1 MSQSGEAMSEHQE
14 INDVA
19 PSSLKHIVGQKS
31 VVAQV
36 QVAIEAAFA
45 DQKKFDH
52 ALLVGGPGLGKT
64 QTAKIIAAEMASECH
79 EAIGQSVAYIS
90 DLNALLLA
98 ARERDIVFLDECHEL
113 DKEFQTALYLA
124 LDQRKL
130 FIPGPK
136 SKPQAIPLADFTL
149 LLSTTDEYSLLQP
162 LRDRMKLVLRFQFY
176 DQGDL
181 TTLLHQRSHSLGWL
195 VDAEVLPLI
204 AQRARGTP
212 RLALRLLQS
221 CRRVCRAEGEKTI
234 KLDHLE
240 RACLLEQID
249 ALGLGPTEQ
258 QYLRALA
265 DGATRLNVIASLL
278 GLPARTLSQVAEPFL
293 IRAGLMVKDDQGKRL
308 LTEKGREHVSKSG
321 QQGA

>member
-1 MSQSGEAMSEHQE
+1 MSEHQE
-14 INDVA
+14 INDVS
-19 PSSLKHIVGQKS
+19 PSSLKHIIGQKS
-31 VVAQV
+31 VVSQV

-64 QTAKIIAAEMASECH
+64 QTAKVIACEMATEFH
-79 EAIGQSVAYIS
+79 EVIGQSIKYAS
-90 DLNALLLA
+90 DLNALLLEA
-98 ARERDIVFLDECHEL
+98 KDRSIVHVDECHEMP
-113 DKEFQTALYLA
+113 KEFQTTLYKA
-124 LDQRKL
+124 LDEKRL
-130 FIPGPK
+130 YIPGPK

-176 DQGDL
+176 TDEEL
-181 TTLLHQRSHSLGWL
+181 TILLQQRSSNLGWL

-234 KLDHLE
+234 RLDHLE
-240 RACLLEQID
+240 RACQLEGID

-265 DGATRLNVIASLL
+265 DGASRLNVIGSML
-278 GLPARTLSQVAEPFL
+278 GLPSRTVSQVTEPFL
-293 IRAGLMVKDDQGKRL
+293 IRAGLMVKDDQGKRV
-308 LTEKGREHVSKSG
+308 LTQRGREHLSG
-321 QQGA
+321 QAE